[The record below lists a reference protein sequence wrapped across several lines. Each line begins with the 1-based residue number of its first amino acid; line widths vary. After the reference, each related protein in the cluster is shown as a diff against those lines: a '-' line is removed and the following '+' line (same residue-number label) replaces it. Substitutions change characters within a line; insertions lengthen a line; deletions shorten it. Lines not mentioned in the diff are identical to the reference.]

1 MLGKVPKPVNLPSQR
16 LENRG
21 LDPNVEIVPKG
32 TLSWRTTGRSPPTSG
47 SAWGSATFSSSPP
60 ASAGAWGRSSVS
72 TARPSSGGSGTRP
85 STASSDQSHEPVT
98 PNAWGSASSRPS
110 SASGAVGLAH
120 SQLTVNRPCSAES
133 RTCSSQ
139 LSRFADPSVESGGP
153 WGGSGIAHKLGDNH
167 PHPSHFTLTSGD
179 FPSLGSDKN
188 PNLRPQQGNASTIR
202 SMPSSE
208 VLAQKDRPRLSPPDW
223 SDDVS
228 TGSTPMGQ
236 DRGTAETWKRESA
249 SYPQEIPRSDD
260 GQPHREGLNRQTF
273 VSSDSWH
280 CEDGHTASMTSNL
293 SEDEWHR
300 GGPPVGPYGPP
311 TGHGRFPFN
320 SPGGYMRPPF
330 EYGPLPFAQG
340 QPGPGGYGRPGEMY
354 RPCVAQP
361 MVPGQPGLSRGHGMY
376 SNQLPYDGYYGPP
389 GVTGPHYGSAMG
401 EREMAMVR
409 MGGPSLHGGYP
420 QNQGRHLD
428 GPRFRRGGPG
438 SGPRP
443 VSFRHTLSREHTD
456 PSSYNRVASD
466 VTDKAHPKQMDF
478 WAPKDMDNSSDN
490 NHMFFSQDSNMGLS
504 SAASTNRQNDGNNPR
519 EAHSGHCDWGTIS
532 SDEPMDFSKPVFD
545 DKISRL
551 GGFADSNNSDI
562 ENNHER
568 KGNVPRF
575 VDEPRSCDNKTI
587 QAQIIDDVDSCNSS
601 ATGNLNQRKK
611 NKFVEV
617 DTQKVTVLEDQ
628 FLVGQENEWEVGITS
643 KDEKKIV
650 SRLDDEKVYEEEVHF
665 AETGESTTNKVDTVG
680 RNHRIVERAQALMTS
695 PKALDQ
701 QGTIDGHKRVSVV
714 SSSSS
719 ERSSGLNKFVK
730 LQGGLSSAAG
740 SNNTPYETLKVR
752 DKVHLLKR
760 SDNHPTSDVLDTEG
774 DVEKVHGAEGGK
786 GSSESF
792 KSEGQTMKSRFNVH
806 EGDNE
811 WRRKVPTTEPTVKE
825 MKVNITATSQA
836 SRQVVASM
844 PGSGTHGSESVDNKS
859 ALECHT
865 QQSHGS
871 QDYEAQRARM
881 KESAA
886 QRLKQR
892 QKEEEERT
900 KERMAKALAKLEELN
915 RRDATSQEGGNPS
928 SETISSGPVVSE
940 AMQQEQVI
948 VSQNKNSELL
958 HIASDKTENI
968 QGGSFAEGNYITNA
982 DDRSRPKLREQN
994 GLLKEQGTHS
1004 DSDTIQV
1011 SEVAPVEGN
1020 FRKNDFC
1027 DIPINVSKYD
1037 KGKQESFRRT
1047 NNVSKEDL
1055 KHQMKMNEQ
1064 KGHVKERSSDPTAL
1078 NEAPVII
1085 MQDMKVSPSTSTQ
1098 ISETLQTDVP
1108 VPESDS
1114 SRNVDQHHQFGFPKQ
1129 TRIRPKTKQ
1138 QYVADQKSLS
1148 FQPSTVEKT
1157 GQPVVPSSGNSVKL
1171 VSENDG
1177 LHMSSSSMLETSM
1190 PLSSP
1195 IAASGN
1201 DGASAARKKKYNRNV
1216 KGKHK
1221 TDKQGITV
1229 SSVGSSEHDI
1239 SMSTQTNSI
1248 GGDSKHG
1255 VENITSNSI
1264 KEVNNDVDMWN
1275 GKSEFTS
1282 VGAGWDDVNVAHDTP
1297 GGQGVLQSKDDASA
1311 GRIPHFKSQF
1321 SKRSYRGSQDLRA
1334 SEKSQGNEGMVWTPV
1349 RVVNPNVMSTDKQK
1363 LDQTGVEVQP
1373 SGVSND
1379 VVAQNPVKN
1388 RRAEMERYVPKPVA
1402 KEQAQIHENY
1412 HQHAASSLS
1421 TQVQTDQSSSQQG
1434 IAKNA
1439 GIAETRQQ
1447 HSSVG
1452 ENKGHVVGN
1461 KHAKQTVSWRQR
1473 NSSEI
1478 SKSHKASQES
1488 VEVHSA
1494 ASLQVNEVTVSKTIQ
1509 SPVETQD
1516 LKSEGIGNQPKSEQP
1531 DMHKTTLEQLPKVT
1545 AVKVNKQENVHS
1557 ETVQNKQSATLQHL
1571 PTGNIAKVDESQMAS
1586 KREQNMHERF
1596 YQASRSRSKP
1606 NKYSFRPVHTEGNH
1620 QFSKVEG
1627 KNEEF
1632 EKTHPSDQI
1641 IPHQR
1646 PKSSGSWTPKQQGL
1660 SDNKEHFSQSISVGQ
1675 IEIGQIKIGSLEE
1688 YGGFQRQS
1696 AQQMPS
1702 NAKGDAHQQE
1712 GPSLP
1717 SKQQHVQNHSSQ
1729 QLVSPHQFEQKNQ
1742 GPSHNV
1748 VNSET
1753 DNKYQQQSKPT
1764 NVEKQAIE
1772 REQPKQASNSS
1783 SYQQRRVS
1791 SGQGHWQQ
1799 TRANYGAN
1807 NTRRTDSHEHPRAT
1821 VVQSRKQQGTTIQRA
1836 SESSPEA
1843 GRHERQDINNQ
1854 QVPIE
1859 IPKRQNPQGHSQPFS
1874 NQKPQEFY
1882 QPKAGSVSGDNEK
1895 HEISHSTASRSGS
1908 SWTGDHR
1915 SNHQYR
1921 DRDHNSERRGRSG
1934 GRNGGGALVAKRNES
1949 ESKSERLSNQR
1960 LVVDAT
1966 GGAIPHHVAGWVDAA

>member
-32 TLSWRTTGRSPPTSG
+32 TLGWRTGRSPPTSG

-85 STASSDQSHEPVT
+85 STAGSDQSHEPVT
-98 PNAWGSASSRPS
+98 PNAWGSASSRPL

-120 SQLTVNRPCSAES
+120 SQFTVNRPCSAES

-139 LSRFADPSVESGGP
+139 LSRFADSSVESGGP

-167 PHPSHFTLTSGD
+167 HPSHFTLTSGD
-179 FPSLGSDKN
+179 FPILGSDKN

-208 VLAQKDRPRLSPPDW
+208 VLALKDRPCVSPPDW

-249 SYPQEIPRSDD
+249 SYPREIPRSDE
-260 GQPHREGLNRQTF
+260 GQPEREGLNRQPF

-280 CEDGHTASMTSNL
+280 CDDGHTASMTSNL

-320 SPGGYMRPPF
+320 SPGYMRPPF

-340 QPGPGGYGRPGEMY
+340 QPGPGGYSRPGEMY
-354 RPCVAQP
+354 RPHVAQP
-361 MVPGQPGLSRGHGMY
+361 MVPGHPGLSHTHGMY

-389 GVTGPHYGSAMG
+389 GVTGPHYGSAID

-438 SGPRP
+438 SGSRP
-443 VSFRHTLSREHTD
+443 VSFHRTLSREHTD

-478 WAPKDMDNSSDN
+478 WAPKDMDNSGGN
-490 NHMFFSQDSNMGLS
+490 NHMFFSQDSNMGIN
-504 SAASTNRQNDGNNPR
+504 SAASTNRQEGSNPR
-519 EAHSGHCDWGTIS
+519 GAPSGHCDWGAIS

-545 DKISRL
+545 DNISRR
-551 GGFADSNNSDI
+551 GFADSNNSDI
-562 ENNHER
+562 ENNHE
-568 KGNVPRF
+568 KTNISRF
-575 VDEPRSCDNKTI
+575 VHEPRSGDNKSI
-587 QAQIIDDVDSCNSS
+587 QVQIKDDVDSCNSS
-601 ATGNLNQRKK
+601 AISNLNQRKK

-628 FLVGQENEWEVGITS
+628 FFVGQENEWEVGITS
-643 KDEKKIV
+643 KEKKTV
-650 SRLDDEKVYEEEVHF
+650 SRFDDDKVYEEEIHF
-665 AETGESTTNKVDTVG
+665 VDTGESTNKVDTAG

-701 QGTIDGHKRVSVV
+701 QGTIDGHKRVSIV
-714 SSSSS
+714 SASSS
-719 ERSSGLNKFVK
+719 ERSSGLNTFFK
-730 LQGGLSSAAG
+730 LEGGLSSATG
-740 SNNTPYETLKVR
+740 SNNAPCETLRVR

-760 SDNHPTSDVLDTEG
+760 SDNHPAGDVLDTEG
-774 DVEKVHGAEGGK
+774 DVEKVQSAQGGK
-786 GSSESF
+786 GTSESLE
-792 KSEGQTMKSRFNVH
+792 SEGQTMKSRLKVH

-825 MKVNITATSQA
+825 MKVNITTSSHA

-844 PGSGTHGSESVDNKS
+844 PGSGTHGSESLDNKS
-859 ALECHT
+859 AWESPT

-871 QDYEAQRARM
+871 HDYEAQRARM

-892 QKEEEERT
+892 QKEEEERL
-900 KERMAKALAKLEELN
+900 KEQKAKALAKLEELN
-915 RRDATSQEGGNPS
+915 KRSATSQEGGNPRG
-928 SETISSGPVVSE
+928 ETISSGPVASE

-958 HIASDKTENI
+958 HIAPGKRENI
-968 QGGSFAEGNYITNA
+968 LGGSFPDGNCITNE
-982 DDRSRPKLREQN
+982 DERSRPNLREKN
-994 GLLKEQGTHS
+994 GLLKEWDTHS
-1004 DSDTIQV
+1004 DSDAIQV
-1011 SEVAPVEGN
+1011 SDVAAAERN
-1020 FRKNDFC
+1020 FGKNDVC
-1027 DIPINVSKYD
+1027 DIPINVAKYE
-1037 KGKQESFRRT
+1037 KGKQESFPRT

-1055 KHQMKMNEQ
+1055 NHHMKMNEQ
-1064 KGHVKERSSDPTAL
+1064 KGHVKEIGISDTTAL

-1085 MQDMKVSPSTSTQ
+1085 MQDMKVLPSTSTRRT
-1098 ISETLQTDVP
+1098 ETLQTDVP
-1108 VPESDS
+1108 VPESDF
-1114 SRNVDQHHQFGFPKQ
+1114 SRNMDQHHQSGFPKQ

-1138 QYVADQKSLS
+1138 QYVADEKSLS
-1148 FQPSTVEKT
+1148 FQPSTLEKT
-1157 GQPVVPSSGNSVKL
+1157 GQPVVPSSGNSVES

-1177 LHMSSSSMLETSM
+1177 LHMSGSSMFETSM
-1190 PLSSP
+1190 PLSIP

-1201 DGASAARKKKYNRNV
+1201 DGASVVRKKKNNRNV
-1216 KGKHK
+1216 KSKHK
-1221 TDKQGITV
+1221 TDKQGINV

-1255 VENITSNSI
+1255 VENVISDSI
-1264 KEVNNDVDMWN
+1264 KEVNNDVDMQN

-1282 VGAGWDDVNVAHDTP
+1282 VGAGGNDVNVVHDTS
-1297 GGQGVLQSKDDASA
+1297 GGQGALQSKDDAPA

-1321 SKRSYRGSQDLRA
+1321 SKRSYRGSQDLRT

-1349 RVVNPNVMSTDKQK
+1349 RVVSPNVMSTDKQK
-1363 LDQTGVEVQP
+1363 LEQTGVEVQP
-1373 SGVSND
+1373 SGGSNE
-1379 VVAQNPVKN
+1379 VVVQNPVKN

-1412 HQHAASSLS
+1412 HQHAASSVS
-1421 TQVQTDQSSSQQG
+1421 TQVQTDQSYSQQG
-1434 IAKNA
+1434 TAKNA

-1452 ENKGHVVGN
+1452 ENKGHLVGN

-1478 SKSHKASQES
+1478 SKSHKASHVQES

-1494 ASLQVNEVTVSKTIQ
+1494 ASLQVNEVTVAKTIV
-1509 SPVETQD
+1509 SHVETQD
-1516 LKSEGIGNQPKSEQP
+1516 LKSEGIGNQPKSEHP
-1531 DMHKTTLEQLPKVT
+1531 DMHKTRYLEQLPKVT
-1545 AVKVNKQENVHS
+1545 AVKVNKQEDVHS
-1557 ETVQNKQSATLQHL
+1557 ETVQNKQSATLPHL
-1571 PTGNIAKVDESQMAS
+1571 QTGNILKVDDSQLAS

-1627 KNEEF
+1627 KNEEL

-1641 IPHQR
+1641 LPHQR
-1646 PKSSGSWTPKQQGL
+1646 PRSSGSWTPKQQGL
-1660 SDNKEHFSQSISVGQ
+1660 SDNKEHLSQSISVGQ

-1712 GPSLP
+1712 GLSLP
-1717 SKQQHVQNHSSQ
+1717 AKQQHVQNHSSQ
-1729 QLVSPHQFEQKNQ
+1729 QLHVSPHQFEQKNQ

-1783 SYQQRRVS
+1783 SYQQHRVS

-1799 TRANYGAN
+1799 TAANYGAS

-1821 VVQSRKQQGTTIQRA
+1821 VVQSRKQQGTTIPRA
-1836 SESSPEA
+1836 SESSPGA
-1843 GRHERQDINNQ
+1843 GRHERQDMNNQ
-1854 QVPIE
+1854 QAPIE

-1895 HEISHSTASRSGS
+1895 HEIRHTTASRSGS

-1934 GRNGGGALVAKRNES
+1934 GRNGGGAFVAKRNES
-1949 ESKSERLSNQR
+1949 ESKIERLSNQR

-1966 GGAIPHHVAGWVDAA
+1966 GGAIPHQVAG